1 MSRLLLLLPA
11 AVSALTAGVMR
22 APAAAVARTAP
33 LTMQAAA
40 PAPAKVKVR
49 HAKQKTF
56 PPLRFACARVRD
68 GWL

>member
-22 APAAAVARTAP
+22 APAAAVARPAP
-33 LTMQAAA
+33 LTMMAAA

-49 HAKQKTF
+49 HT
-56 PPLRFACARVRD
+56 PINRIHLLISSSRVHA
-68 GWL
+68 